1 MRHCVVKE
9 VSTAHKP
16 NIISERNELKG
27 TVCRDRLE
35 YSEDSQIKPSNCR
48 LLREL
53 NGSCAPSE
61 EETEKT

>member
-1 MRHCVVKE
+1 MRRCVVTK
-9 VSTAHKP
+9 VSTAYKP
-16 NIISERNELKG
+16 NKLCRRNGLKG
-27 TVCRDRLE
+27 TVRRDRLV

-53 NGSCAPSE
+53 NASCVPSE